1 MIFDLFCFFSTISY
15 SNSILFTH
23 ISMKPYYL
31 FATLAIFSITGTAF
45 SASVSGEI
53 STKAPVKKPVAVVTT
68 VKKPVQK
75 AITRKYVQ
83 KVSYMSPAGKEF
95 ITFSITTKNGVIAS
109 VLAIPKSKNAISLSL
124 QKAFSKNLAK
134 AVVGKKVKNFTIDA
148 IGWASL
154 TTDAFEKFMKKAI

>member
-1 MIFDLFCFFSTISY
+1 
-15 SNSILFTH
+15 
-23 ISMKPYYL
+23 MKPYYL

-53 STKAPVKKPVAVVTT
+53 STKTPVKKPIAVVMT

-83 KVSYMSPAGKEF
+83 TVSYMSPAGKEF
-95 ITFSITTKNGVIAS
+95 ITFSITTKNGLIAS
-109 VLAIPKSKNAISLSL
+109 ALATPKSKNEISLSL
-124 QKAFSKNLAK
+124 QKAFSKKLSK
-134 AVVGKKVKNFTIDA
+134 SVVWKKVKNFTIDA